1 MEMNEKHHLQNGSRR
16 TQATVKGSAS
26 EYLVFMLGA
35 EHYAIDIRAIQE
47 IRSYSHV
54 THIANAPEHIKGIF
68 NLRGVVVPILDLRI
82 RFGNHSPTY
91 NDQTIVII
99 LTALDRVMGVVVDAV
114 SDVVE
119 ISADDMMPPP
129 QLGTAAL
136 TGYIVGI
143 ASQDERMLIVLDIEG
158 VLSDEDTQ
166 QLDLAATENL
176 C

>member
-1 MEMNEKHHLQNGSRR
+1 MNEMHQLQDGSRQR
-16 TQATVKGSAS
+16 RVSVNASAS
-26 EYLVFMLGA
+26 EYLAFVLGA
-35 EHYAIDIRAIQE
+35 EHYAIDIRDVQE

-54 THIANAPEHIKGIF
+54 THIANAPEHIKGIV

-114 SDVVE
+114 SDVVN
-119 ISADDMMPPP
+119 ISAEDMMPPP

-158 VLSDEDTQ
+158 VLSDEDTR
-166 QLDLAATENL
+166 QLDLAATANL

>member
-1 MEMNEKHHLQNGSRR
+1 MEMNEIRQLQDGSRR
-16 TQATVKGSAS
+16 PRASVKASAS
-26 EYLVFMLGA
+26 EYLAFMLGA
-35 EHYAIDIRAIQE
+35 EHYAIDIRDVQE

-54 THIANAPEHIKGIF
+54 THIANAPEHIKGIV

-114 SDVVE
+114 SDVVN
-119 ISADDMMPPP
+119 ISAEDMMPPP

-158 VLSDEDTQ
+158 VLSDEDTR
-166 QLDLAATENL
+166 QLDLAATANL
-176 C
+176 G